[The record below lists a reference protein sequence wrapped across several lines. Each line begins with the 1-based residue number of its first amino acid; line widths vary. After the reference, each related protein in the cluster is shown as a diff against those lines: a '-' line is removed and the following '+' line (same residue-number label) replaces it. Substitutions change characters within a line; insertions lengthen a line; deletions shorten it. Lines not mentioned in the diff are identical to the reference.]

1 VLIRQRRLDD
11 QLDRLTG
18 QRVKITVDRP
28 DQYQMD
34 GDTVGEC
41 TSLLAE
47 VQPGALLLRVP
58 RLRREITA
66 GPSAVTGDPS
76 TNGASPPGTAPLAEA
91 APAEAVPTSGV
102 PR

>member
-1 VLIRQRRLDD
+1 MRLTTQVLIRRHRPDD

-18 QRVKITVDRP
+18 RRVKITVDHP
-28 DQYQMD
+28 DHYQMD

-41 TSLLAE
+41 TTLVAE

-66 GPSAVTGDPS
+66 GTSAMARRSINERYVALPYHGFLLRRTRPV
-76 TNGASPPGTAPLAEA
+76 L
-91 APAEAVPTSGV
+91 
-102 PR
+102 